1 MWTAVPVCTAV
12 PLSTGPPC
20 GRPGQK
26 GSSSGSSPGG
36 WWSTG
41 SSRGSNR
48 GRGDP
53 PSDVAGL
60 GGAGCAGAGAGLGVV
75 AAWVSRPVSR
85 PTSRSARRASIPRG
99 LSVPTPRARR
109 ESTGRPSGHRGR
121 EQRPERAHPD
131 FFVADRDAAVASS
144 AALPVGSSVRVDREY
159 GSTEGRPELGL
170 RLLGRRQGSCSAR
183 RVPSRREVAGGVAD
197 RGEPAFVE
205 LPVLPGPECVGNAE
219 DEFEHSI
226 GTAAGR
232 ARPRQARTGW
242 SPRSGRSRPATGRR
256 TGASWRTRPPVGPG
270 GPRPMRRGVRTRPSR
285 RSGGPRREGRV
296 GGVGVELEGRP
307 AGRLLVSGVG
317 FRGAVYSQR
326 VPLFPPPGAR
336 SPGAG
341 PWDGAGQGIIGGVTA
356 SVNPSPCRG

>member
-232 ARPRQARTGW
+232 ARPQSGAYGLVAEIW
-242 SPRSGRSRPATGRR
+242 SEPTSDGS
-256 TGASWRTRPPVGPG
+256 SD
-270 GPRPMRRGVRTRPSR
+270 
-285 RSGGPRREGRV
+285 
-296 GGVGVELEGRP
+296 
-307 AGRLLVSGVG
+307 GRLLANSATSRAWRASAHAARRSNPTIASIRRASESRDGSVVSVSSSK
-317 FRGAVYSQR
+317 AAQ
-326 VPLFPPPGAR
+326 P
-336 SPGAG
+336 
-341 PWDGAGQGIIGGVTA
+341 DGC
-356 SVNPSPCRG
+356 S